1 MDVNGGWLFPSN
13 KPARIAIRQQPRAL
27 QSVCWSSTASKRW
40 GSEHPETDGQCSKL
54 QVLLLG
60 ISSSSYLLAPP
71 KWVAKKANHGQG
83 PKYDEQGFG
92 VTCGDELLVFS
103 LDRFA
108 GMSWLNVD
116 GSQ

>member
-1 MDVNGGWLFPSN
+1 MNNAPNSRSCFLVS
-13 KPARIAIRQQPRAL
+13 Q
-27 QSVCWSSTASKRW
+27 
-40 GSEHPETDGQCSKL
+40 
-54 QVLLLG
+54 LLLP
-60 ISSSSYLLAPP
+60 SAPP

-108 GMSWLNVD
+108 GMSWLN
-116 GSQ
+116 G

>member
-1 MDVNGGWLFPSN
+1 MGVGLWPWVYHIIPFQQTCKDRNPPAAQGPPKRVLVKYGKQEVGLRTPWYGWTMLQTPGPASWYLQLLPS
-13 KPARIAIRQQPRAL
+13 
-27 QSVCWSSTASKRW
+27 
-40 GSEHPETDGQCSKL
+40 
-54 QVLLLG
+54 
-60 ISSSSYLLAPP
+60 APP

-108 GMSWLNVD
+108 GMSWLN
-116 GSQ
+116 G